1 MSIMRAFLRGP
12 RLTSAIA
19 PSSAT
24 LAQAMT
30 AGLDLHRADLVVELG
45 SGTGAITD
53 AIRRRP
59 APVTRLIAVEL
70 NPVFARRLTDRYSH
84 RSVEVVQ
91 GSPEG
96 LATLLPDP
104 VDVIVSG
111 LPWTVMP
118 RERQRRILDAAAG
131 V

>member
-1 MSIMRAFLRGP
+1 MSIMREFLPGP
-12 RLTSAIA
+12 RLTGAIA

-30 AGLDLHRADLVVELG
+30 AGLDLHRADLVESG
-45 SGTGAITD
+45 SGTGAITGG
-53 AIRRRP
+53 IRRRP
-59 APVTRLIAVEL
+59 APGTRLIAVEL

-84 RSVEVVQ
+84 NAVEVVQ
-91 GSPEG
+91 GSSEG
-96 LATLLPDP
+96 LSTLLPDP
-104 VDVIVSG
+104 ADVIVSG
-111 LPWTVMP
+111 LPWTVMA